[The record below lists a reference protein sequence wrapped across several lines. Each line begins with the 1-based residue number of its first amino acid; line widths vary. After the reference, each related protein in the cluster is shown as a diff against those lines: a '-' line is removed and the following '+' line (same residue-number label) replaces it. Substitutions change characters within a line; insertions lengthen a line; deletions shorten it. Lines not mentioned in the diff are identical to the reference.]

1 MNKDPDSA
9 AAGLTHPK
17 KILAEERFRER
28 YQQPDTWRSLWQL
41 ANSVIPY
48 LALWVVMVW
57 SLRVS
62 YLLTLVI
69 SVLAAG
75 FLVRTFII
83 FHDCGHGSFFKS
95 RKANDAVGIF
105 TGLFTFTPYYR
116 WRRDHAIHHASAGD
130 LDRRGTG
137 DVMTL
142 TVDEYLALPT
152 WKRRVYAFWRH
163 PLILFTLG
171 SFFSF
176 TIGGRFTSRGSGR
189 KERLGVWYTNLALA
203 GLISLVIALI
213 GWKAFLLIQFPIIF
227 IAASVGVWLFYVQ
240 HNFEGTYWERHPDW
254 DFYKAA
260 LHGASFYQLPAILRW
275 FTGNIGFHHIHH
287 LSSRISQLLPGTL
300 PAGIPAF
307 QIKPLTIRS
316 SLRSLRLRLW
326 DEQSR
331 RMIGSGN
338 YPGCTRATS

>member
-1 MNKDPDSA
+1 MSKIPDSA
-9 AAGLTHPK
+9 AADQVDPK

-28 YQQPDTWRSLWQL
+28 YQQPDTRRSLWQL
-41 ANSVIPY
+41 ANSLIPY
-48 LALWVVMVW
+48 LALWVLMVW

-62 YLLTLVI
+62 YLLTLALA
-69 SVLAAG
+69 VLATG
-75 FLVRTFII
+75 FLVRIFII

-142 TVDEYLALPT
+142 TVDEYLALPV
-152 WKRRVYAFWRH
+152 WRRRIYAFWRH

-176 TIGGRFTSRGSGR
+176 TIGGRFSSRGSGR
-189 KERLGVWYTNLALA
+189 RERMGVWYTNLLLA
-203 GLISLVIALI
+203 GLIVLMIALI
-213 GWKAFLLIQFPIIF
+213 GWKAFLLIQVPIMF

-240 HNFEGTYWERHPDW
+240 HNFEGTYWERHQNW

-260 LHGASFYQLPAILRW
+260 IHGASYYQLPAVLQW

-287 LSSRISQLLPGTL
+287 LSSRIPNYFLARCLREN
-300 PAGIPAF
+300 PAF
-307 QIKPLTIRS
+307 QVKPITLRS
-316 SLRSLRLRLW
+316 SLRSLHLRLW

-331 RMIGSGN
+331 RMIGFREL
-338 YPGCTRATS
+338 TRPHPA